1 MSKAVSSYDDKYA
14 YQNGYL
20 NHFST
25 EALPNALP
33 KGQNTPQQC
42 PYGLYAEQLNGTPFT
57 APRVRNLRSWL
68 YRIRPSAAHGVF
80 RPYNTPTTADQ
91 CLDADFAKNATPKQ
105 FRWMPPPIPDT
116 PTDFVDGLY
125 CMVGAGSPQLRTG
138 FAVHMYL
145 CNKDM
150 VDRAFT
156 SADGDMLIVPQ
167 QGALDV
173 QTEMGNLHVKPLE
186 IVVIPKGIRFAVK
199 VSGPSR
205 GYITEVF
212 QGHFTIPDLGPIGAN
227 GLANQRDFLTPVAAY
242 EDVDKSFELI
252 HKYQGKLFIADM
264 DHSVFDVVA
273 WHGNYAPAKYDLTLY
288 NTVNTVSYDHM
299 DPSIFTVLTC
309 QSSEPGTAVVDFV
322 IFPPRW
328 SVAEGTFKPP
338 YYHRNLMNEFM
349 GLIEGIYEAKE
360 EGFLPG
366 GASLHSCMS
375 AHGPE
380 SAVHDKASTAELKPE
395 RVAEGSMAF
404 MFESVYMMN
413 PTDWALNKV
422 KVDETYQSCWTS
434 MKKHFNPN
442 KL

>member
-1 MSKAVSSYDDKYA
+1 
-14 YQNGYL
+14 
-20 NHFST
+20 
-25 EALPNALP
+25 
-33 KGQNTPQQC
+33 
-42 PYGLYAEQLNGTPFT
+42 
-57 APRVRNLRSWL
+57 
-68 YRIRPSAAHGVF
+68 
-80 RPYNTPTTADQ
+80 
-91 CLDADFAKNATPKQ
+91 
-105 FRWMPPPIPDT
+105 
-116 PTDFVDGLY
+116 
-125 CMVGAGSPQLRTG
+125 
-138 FAVHMYL
+138 MYL

-413 PTDWALNKV
+413 PTDWALHKV